1 MLHIMNLINNDM
13 ISLAR
18 AIGAFIIWVAKG
30 CRTKFKDELWGENG
44 TYMGSNDFRN
54 LVVGYLATG
63 IFLGLV
69 YLILSYKY
77 SGE

>member
-1 MLHIMNLINNDM
+1 MRL
-13 ISLAR
+13 
-18 AIGAFIIWVAKG
+18 GGFIIWLLKG
-30 CRTKFKDELWGENG
+30 CKTNLDEEVWGKNG
-44 TYMGSNDFRN
+44 TYMGSNYFRN